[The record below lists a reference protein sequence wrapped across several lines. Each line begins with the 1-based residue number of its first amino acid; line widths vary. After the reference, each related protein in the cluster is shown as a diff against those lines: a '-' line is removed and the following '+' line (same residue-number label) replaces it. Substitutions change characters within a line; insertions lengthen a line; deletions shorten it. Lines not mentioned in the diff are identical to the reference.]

1 MCADKNNHAHKPGL
15 LRSLF
20 TNKCPRCRKGDL
32 FAYSNPFDLKHMMQ
46 MPANCPVCGQQ
57 YEIEVGF
64 FYGTGFV
71 SYALAVIV
79 CIVSFIAWKLLIGM
93 SLHDNRL
100 FWWIGIN
107 GVLLVAL
114 QPLLMR
120 LSRAIWLYFFVYYD
134 PLWESRQ
141 AGTPERTNES
151 LKNDW

>member
-1 MCADKNNHAHKPGL
+1 MCADNHVHKPAL

-20 TNKCPRCRKGDL
+20 ANKCPRCRRGNL
-32 FAYSNPFDLKHMMQ
+32 FIYRSPFNLKHMME
-46 MPANCPVCGQQ
+46 MPENCPVCGQQ

-71 SYALAVIV
+71 SYALSVIV
-79 CIVSFIAWKLLIGM
+79 CVASFIAWKLFIGM

-107 GVLLVAL
+107 GILLLAI

-134 PLWESRQ
+134 PHWMDRQ
-141 AGTPERTNES
+141 PGASERTNQS
-151 LKNDW
+151 LKDDW